1 MQAIILAAG
10 MGKRL
15 GELTRENTKCMVKVG
30 GVSLIERALKIL
42 DKKGLSRII
51 IVAGYQRENL
61 MSFVKTLDIH
71 TPIQF
76 IINDVYDKTNN
87 IFSLSMAKDYLVSE
101 DTLLLESDLIFEE
114 CLIDL
119 LLNDERDTLAL
130 VDKFES
136 WMDGSCIVVDEMDNM
151 TDFIPGKLLKFSDKE
166 HYYKTVNIYKF
177 GAEFSSQVYVPFEI
191 KRVYYMY
198 DTKKDVHR
206 GFHAH
211 KSLEQILIC
220 IHGSCKVLL
229 DNGTEKKIV
238 SLEKPYEGLYIANNM
253 WREMYDFSEDA
264 VLMVLASEYYK
275 EEDYIRDYNEFLRMV
290 GVEK

>member
-1 MQAIILAAG
+1 MQVIKYAFQQHGDDRG
-10 MGKRL
+10 ML
-15 GELTRENTKCMVKVG
+15 V
-30 GVSLIERALKIL
+30 ALEEYK
-42 DKKGLSRII
+42 
-51 IVAGYQRENL
+51 
-61 MSFVKTLDIH
+61 DI
-71 TPIQF
+71 
-76 IINDVYDKTNN
+76 
-87 IFSLSMAKDYLVSE
+87 
-101 DTLLLESDLIFEE
+101 
-114 CLIDL
+114 
-119 LLNDERDTLAL
+119 
-130 VDKFES
+130 
-136 WMDGSCIVVDEMDNM
+136 
-151 TDFIPGKLLKFSDKE
+151 
-166 HYYKTVNIYKF
+166 
-177 GAEFSSQVYVPFEI
+177 PFEI

-229 DNGTEKKIV
+229 DNGSEKKIV

>member
-1 MQAIILAAG
+1 MQVIKYAFQQHGDDRG
-10 MGKRL
+10 ML
-15 GELTRENTKCMVKVG
+15 V
-30 GVSLIERALKIL
+30 ALEEYK
-42 DKKGLSRII
+42 
-51 IVAGYQRENL
+51 
-61 MSFVKTLDIH
+61 DI
-71 TPIQF
+71 
-76 IINDVYDKTNN
+76 
-87 IFSLSMAKDYLVSE
+87 
-101 DTLLLESDLIFEE
+101 
-114 CLIDL
+114 
-119 LLNDERDTLAL
+119 
-130 VDKFES
+130 
-136 WMDGSCIVVDEMDNM
+136 
-151 TDFIPGKLLKFSDKE
+151 
-166 HYYKTVNIYKF
+166 
-177 GAEFSSQVYVPFEI
+177 PFEI

-253 WREMYDFSEDA
+253 WREMYDFSEVA